1 MGRNVKTV
9 IPSLKTASCAKFGRS
24 MFAEI
29 RRVDL
34 ASSRP
39 VPLLNRTGA
48 FIYCLLMHGSVSCA
62 KFVDYWVAL

>member
-1 MGRNVKTV
+1 MGRNMKTLGGV
-9 IPSLKTASCAKFGRS
+9 LKRHHVQSSDA
-24 MFAEI
+24 AEI

-48 FIYCLLMHGSVSCA
+48 FIYCLLMHGSISCA